1 MYIKKIVFDWK
12 EESKNL
18 DKKEFDFTSTD
29 ATKITTAKFVILIGK
44 NGSGK
49 TTLLTLLEEVILS
62 FENQY
67 IKNKLDYKINLKL
80 GDAAEKIKEFKESFV
95 IQANKKIN
103 MDNEIGKMKNK
114 ILFFFEDFVCIFQK
128 NRQNNKKQHLFLTD
142 KFYINEF
149 VEYLLSL
156 KIELV
161 TKNHNVASETED
173 VKNNILTLRNEW
185 KTMIFTRDI
194 ILKALD
200 KTVDDR
206 KKSELSAV
214 VLLYSKYYFY
224 NDILKRYFKFELP
237 NNDNDFIYFAENR
250 NFFVSKIT
258 TNDNSPKNTLA
269 IKQSDR
275 IYFDKLSSGEK
286 HIFSILLK
294 LLFTNKNCI
303 CLFDELENSL
313 CPNQQ
318 HIVSKIII
326 ETSQNMENNQIKQQF
341 FITTHSPFVLKN
353 FLNRKDTVIINSEN
367 AKNIKKDK
375 KLLLNR
381 DKMISY
387 DEIIYLYYDITTSS
401 YYISLYETMKRKFK
415 ENIGNKLL
423 IASKLSC
430 LYDGTSTDWDS
441 FMEKFKDENWRN
453 DQKNKPII
461 EQLCNLLSCQPDE
474 THDKINGL
482 SNKIKSYATI
492 LRNEKHNTTC
502 GSNALKKM
510 TDDGLCFFLLH
521 INFEVLKNK
530 IYRVAC
536 IESSDKLN
544 KMRNSNQTKIKHK
557 NLLCLDNLTLLRNL
571 LAHSDNELNW
581 NIKISKNEQNNQIFE
596 NLEETKLFYASFENN
611 FEKLLKEQIETIRT
625 ILINWEK
632 IAE

>member
-49 TTLLTLLEEVILS
+49 TTLLTLLKEVILS
-62 FENQY
+62 YENQY

-80 GDAAEKIKEFKESFV
+80 GDAAEKWKESFV

-128 NRQNNKKQHLFLTD
+128 KRQNNEKQHLFLTD
-142 KFYINEF
+142 KFDINEF
-149 VEYLLSL
+149 VKYLLSL

-173 VKNNILTLRNEW
+173 VKNNILTLCNEW

-250 NFFVSKIT
+250 NFFVSKIIM
-258 TNDNSPKNTLA
+258 NDNSPKNTLP
-269 IKQSDR
+269 IKQSER

-286 HIFSILLK
+286 HIFAILLK

-326 ETSQNMENNQIKQQF
+326 ETSQNMENDQIKQQF

-353 FLNRKDTVIINSEN
+353 FLNRKDTVIINAEN

-387 DEIIYLYYDITTSS
+387 DEIIYLYYDITTSG

-430 LYDGTSTDWDS
+430 LYDDTYTDWNS
-441 FMEKFKDENWRN
+441 FVEKFKDENWRN
-453 DQKNKPII
+453 DQKNKPIVG
-461 EQLCNLLSCQPDE
+461 QLCNLLSCQPDE
-474 THDKINGL
+474 TYDKINGL

-492 LRNEKHNTTC
+492 LRNEKHNTT
-502 GSNALKKM
+502 GGLNALKKM
-510 TDDGLCFFLLH
+510 TNDGLCFFLLH

-544 KMRNSNQTKIKHK
+544 KMRNSNQTKIKHED
-557 NLLCLDNLTLLRNL
+557 LLCLDNLTLMRNL

-625 ILINWEK
+625 ILIDWKEIIK
-632 IAE
+632 QFY

>member
-18 DKKEFDFTSTD
+18 DKKEFDFTSAD

-62 FENQY
+62 YENQY

-80 GDAAEKIKEFKESFV
+80 GDATEKWKEFKESFV

-128 NRQNNKKQHLFLTD
+128 NRQNNEKQHLFLTD

-149 VEYLLSL
+149 VKYLLSL

-269 IKQSDR
+269 IKQSER

-286 HIFSILLK
+286 HIFAILLK

-313 CPNQQ
+313 CPDQQ

-353 FLNRKDTVIINSEN
+353 FLNRKDTVIINAEN

-430 LYDGTSTDWDS
+430 LYDNTYADWNS
-441 FMEKFKDENWRN
+441 FVEKFTDENWKKEEKN
-453 DQKNKPII
+453 QKII
-461 EQLCNLLSCQPDE
+461 GELCAIWKCQSNE
-474 THDKINGL
+474 IYDKINGL
-482 SNKIKSYATI
+482 SNKIRSYATI
-492 LRNEKHNTTC
+492 LRNEY
-502 GSNALKKM
+502 KKRAIARLLVANIYWMM
-510 TDDGLCFFLLH
+510 TRFLSRLGWSTSSRLTEKTKRNGRDFF
-521 INFEVLKNK
+521 FTPSKWK
-530 IYRVAC
+530 RVC
-536 IESSDKLN
+536 
-544 KMRNSNQTKIKHK
+544 Q
-557 NLLCLDNLTLLRNL
+557 NLR
-571 LAHSDNELNW
+571 
-581 NIKISKNEQNNQIFE
+581 E
-596 NLEETKLFYASFENN
+596 N
-611 FEKLLKEQIETIRT
+611 
-625 ILINWEK
+625 
-632 IAE
+632 